1 MLLDIVA
8 IIAGFALLVWGAD
21 RFVSG
26 ASSIA
31 SNLGLPPM
39 IIGLTIVGLGTSAP
53 EILVSGMA
61 AAQGNPGLAIGNSIG
76 SNIANIGL
84 ILGIT
89 ALVAPLV
96 VRSETLRREYPV
108 LLAVSLGTLLL
119 LMDGELGRLDGV
131 ILLVALVG
139 LLFAMVRISM
149 GSRAND
155 PMTAEILAEMP
166 EAISTG
172 KAVINFTL
180 GLALLLF
187 SSRILVWGAVN
198 IAMEFGVSD
207 LIIGLTIVALGTSL
221 PELAASVASALKKE
235 HDIAIGN
242 VLGSNMYNLLAV
254 LAVPGLLAPGV
265 FDPQVLSR
273 DMPMM
278 IGLTLALFIMGYGF
292 GGSGRINRL
301 EGLLL
306 LLAFLGYQAVLF
318 SNGTET
324 AVSAPAAHY
333 QMEFQLA
340 T

>member
-1 MLLDIVA
+1 MLLDIAA
-8 IIAGFALLVWGAD
+8 IIAGFVLLVWGAD

-61 AAQGNPGLAIGNSIG
+61 AVQGNPGLAIGNSIG

-84 ILGIT
+84 ILGVT
-89 ALVAPLV
+89 ALISPLV

-131 ILLVALVG
+131 ILLAGLVAL
-139 LLFAMVRISM
+139 LYAMVRISL
-149 GSRAND
+149 GSRASD

-166 EAISTG
+166 ETVSTG
-172 KAVINFTL
+172 RAVFNFSL

-198 IAMEFGVSD
+198 IATEFGVSD
-207 LIIGLTIVALGTSL
+207 LVIGLTIVALGTSL

-254 LAVPGLLAPGV
+254 LAVPGLLAPGG

-273 DMPMM
+273 DMVMM

-292 GGSGRINRL
+292 GGSGRINRV

-306 LLAFLGYQAVLF
+306 LLAFLSYQAVLF
-318 SNGTET
+318 SDGTNNQPGAT
-324 AVSAPAAHY
+324 SHY
-333 QMEFQLA
+333 HSTELHRA
-340 T
+340 S